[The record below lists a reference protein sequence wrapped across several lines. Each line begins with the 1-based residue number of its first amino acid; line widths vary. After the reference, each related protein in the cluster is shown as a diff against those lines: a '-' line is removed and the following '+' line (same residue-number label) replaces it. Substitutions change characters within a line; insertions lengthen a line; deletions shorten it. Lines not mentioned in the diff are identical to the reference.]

1 MLQQNDIEVAL
12 SFPKMDAE
20 SKKTKWNE
28 LTEII
33 KEKSYDFGVI
43 ASFGHM
49 IPNQVIDAFPAK
61 AVSGSDDTASSLMVM
76 HPSLLPKFR
85 GACPI

>member
-1 MLQQNDIEVAL
+1 
-12 SFPKMDAE
+12 MDADAKK
-20 SKKTKWNE
+20 SKWSDIA
-28 LTEII
+28 EII
-33 KEKSYDFGVI
+33 KEKRYDFGVI

-49 IPNQVIDAFPAK
+49 IPNRVIDAFPTR
-61 AVSGSDDTASSLMVM
+61 AVAGSDDTASSLMVM